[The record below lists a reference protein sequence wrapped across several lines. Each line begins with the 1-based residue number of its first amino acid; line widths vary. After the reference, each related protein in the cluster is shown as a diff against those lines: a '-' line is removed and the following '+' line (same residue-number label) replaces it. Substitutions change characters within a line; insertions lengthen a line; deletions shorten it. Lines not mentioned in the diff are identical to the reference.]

1 MTQAKYIPGEGEV
14 FKGYVPANRQL
25 AKVTIGA
32 SSDADVQVGETGVYT
47 IVNVSEPI
55 VVFGMWTQTETA
67 FTTSVT
73 LTLGDST
80 TADLFF
86 SDTTM
91 NIAAT
96 GAVLIA
102 STGLTVPYVYGAAQ
116 NIEGTIAGATV
127 AAGLLNV
134 YVDYAILKD

>member
-1 MTQAKYIPGEGEV
+1 MTAKHIPEEGEI
-14 FKGYVPANRQL
+14 FNGYVPAKREL
-25 AKVTIGA
+25 LHLTIGA
-32 SSDADVQVGETGVYT
+32 ASTADIQVGETGVYT
-47 IVNVSEPI
+47 LVNITEPI
-55 VVFGMWTQTETA
+55 AVFGAWTQTETA

-73 LTLGDST
+73 LTIGDST

-102 STGLTVPYVYGAAQ
+102 STGLSVPYVYAAAQ
-116 NIEGTIAGATV
+116 DLLGTIGGATV
-127 AAGLLNV
+127 AAGLVHV
-134 YVDYAILKD
+134 YVDYAILAD